1 MINRDLLI
9 IKLRDFLNRIN
20 TDDILRIMI
29 IKFFTDKID
38 YLKDVVLEE
47 ILRVLVDKWINN
59 FLNNVEGF
67 KKINN
72 YDYIYVKYNFKDKKI
87 YYNVSNKYLKIND
100 LKLSKS
106 DRNDL
111 VINEFKIMFY
121 KEIENIINITVFNSK
136 VLSNGFYINLGN
148 RYPECG
154 GDFSDII
161 DVFSENEVC
170 KILKLDSKFKKYIG
184 SNYYIYEPHISKRN
198 SEVIGYVDFLK
209 QVIRK

>member
-20 TDDILRIMI
+20 IDDILRIMI

-38 YLKDVVLEE
+38 YLKDVVSEE

-72 YDYIYVKYNFKDKKI
+72 YDYIYAKYNFKDKKI

-154 GDFSDII
+154 GDFADII

-170 KILKLDSKFKKYIG
+170 KILKLESKFKKYIS

>member
-38 YLKDVVLEE
+38 YLKDVVSEE

-72 YDYIYVKYNFKDKKI
+72 YDYIYAKYNFKDKKI

-100 LKLSKS
+100 LNLSKS

-148 RYPECG
+148 RYPEYG

-184 SNYYIYEPHISKRN
+184 SNYYMYEPHISKRN
-198 SEVIGYVDFLK
+198 FEVIGYVDFLK

>member
-20 TDDILRIMI
+20 TDDILRIMT

-38 YLKDVVLEE
+38 YLKDVVSEE

-59 FLNNVEGF
+59 FLNNVDGF

-148 RYPECG
+148 RYPGCG

-170 KILKLDSKFKKYIG
+170 KILKLDSKFKKYI
-184 SNYYIYEPHISKRN
+184 SNDYYIYEPHISKRN
-198 SEVIGYVDFLK
+198 SEVIEYVDFLK

>member
-9 IKLRDFLNRIN
+9 IKLKDFLNRIN

-38 YLKDVVLEE
+38 YLKDVVSEE

-72 YDYIYVKYNFKDKKI
+72 YDYIYVNYNFKDKKI

-100 LKLSKS
+100 LNLSKN

-136 VLSNGFYINLGN
+136 ILSNGFYINLGN

-154 GDFSDII
+154 GDFADII

-170 KILKLDSKFKKYIG
+170 KILKLESKFKKYIS

>member
-38 YLKDVVLEE
+38 YLKDVVSEE

-154 GDFSDII
+154 GDFADII

-170 KILKLDSKFKKYIG
+170 KILKLESKFKKYIS

>member
-38 YLKDVVLEE
+38 YLKDVVSEE

-59 FLNNVEGF
+59 FLNNVDGF
-67 KKINN
+67 QKINN
-72 YDYIYVKYNFKDKKI
+72 YDYIYAKYNFKDKKI

-170 KILKLDSKFKKYIG
+170 KILKLDSKFKKYIIVTPNG
-184 SNYYIYEPHISKRN
+184 
-198 SEVIGYVDFLK
+198 
-209 QVIRK
+209 

>member
-38 YLKDVVLEE
+38 YLKDVVSEE

-121 KEIENIINITVFNSK
+121 KEIENIINIIVFNSK

-148 RYPECG
+148 RYPEYG

-170 KILKLDSKFKKYIG
+170 KILKLDSKFKKYI
-184 SNYYIYEPHISKRN
+184 SNDYYIYEPHISKRN